1 MLKGR
6 KRSKK
11 GGNVTDH
18 PITYETIFI
27 DLLGYKEVPPIV
39 LQDPAIRED
48 YIVGKFSASFVLEI
62 AQLAY
67 DKGKQDYGS
76 DD

>member
-1 MLKGR
+1 M
-6 KRSKK
+6 
-11 GGNVTDH
+11 TEH

-67 DKGKQDYGS
+67 DKGKQDCGNY
-76 DD
+76 D

>member
-1 MLKGR
+1 M
-6 KRSKK
+6 
-11 GGNVTDH
+11 TEQ

-67 DKGKQDYGS
+67 DKGKQDGGTVN
-76 DD
+76 D

>member
-1 MLKGR
+1 M
-6 KRSKK
+6 
-11 GGNVTDH
+11 TEH

-27 DLLGYKEVPPIV
+27 DLLGKHVPRY
-39 LQDPAIRED
+39 LHDHANAIRED
-48 YIVGKFSASFVLEI
+48 YVDGKFSASFVLEI

>member
-1 MLKGR
+1 MIGD
-6 KRSKK
+6 
-11 GGNVTDH
+11 NVTDH

-27 DLLGYKEVPPIV
+27 DLLGYKEVPSIV
-39 LQDPAIRED
+39 LQEPAVRED

-67 DKGKQDYGS
+67 DKGKQDKP
-76 DD
+76 DDWRQRD

>member
-1 MLKGR
+1 M
-6 KRSKK
+6 
-11 GGNVTDH
+11 NDH

-67 DKGKQDYGS
+67 DKGKQDGGNG
-76 DD
+76 DDE

>member
-1 MLKGR
+1 M
-6 KRSKK
+6 
-11 GGNVTDH
+11 NEH

-27 DLLGYKEVPPIV
+27 DLLGCEEVPPIV
-39 LQDPAIRED
+39 LQDTAVKED
-48 YIVGKFSASFVLEI
+48 YINCKFSALFLLEV

-67 DKGKQDYGS
+67 DKGKQDGGC

>member
-1 MLKGR
+1 MI
-6 KRSKK
+6 

-27 DLLGYKEVPPIV
+27 DLLGYKEVPSIV
-39 LQDPAIRED
+39 LQEPAVRED

>member
-1 MLKGR
+1 M
-6 KRSKK
+6 
-11 GGNVTDH
+11 TDH

-27 DLLGYKEVPPIV
+27 DLLGYKEVPSIV

-67 DKGKQDYGS
+67 DKGKQDGGE
-76 DD
+76 DDE

>member
-1 MLKGR
+1 M
-6 KRSKK
+6 
-11 GGNVTDH
+11 TDH

-27 DLLGYKEVPPIV
+27 DILGYKEVPPIV
-39 LQDPAIRED
+39 LQDPAIGVRED

-67 DKGKQDYGS
+67 DKGKQDRGNE

>member
-1 MLKGR
+1 M
-6 KRSKK
+6 
-11 GGNVTDH
+11 TEH
-18 PITYETIFI
+18 PITYETIWI

-67 DKGKQDYGS
+67 DKGKQDYGRY
-76 DD
+76 D

>member
-1 MLKGR
+1 MGE
-6 KRSKK
+6 RSM
-11 GGNVTDH
+11 TDH

-27 DLLGYKEVPPIV
+27 DLLGYKEVPSIV

-67 DKGKQDYGS
+67 DKGKQDGGNE